1 MMMMMMMTVTKTS
14 SDCSNRCFP
23 VLRNRHLRTNCIHFY
38 HHTFPVRIHYTP
50 HYSSTSWWSPK
61 ASASNSSTHP
71 RFLMQ
76 TTHIPHTGP
85 NKSTNWHTVP
95 ILYSL
100 RSEPTNNTLPSPSHT
115 LILRRN
121 TPPPIL
127 SILSISFCM
136 SYLGISRH
144 FINVNHANS
153 LLVCSGVLIC
163 ACIVLLGF
171 ISNSST
177 NLIYNSRFSALPS
190 LYSIWGTIYHLGL
203 S

>member
-1 MMMMMMMTVTKTS
+1 MVFAWLLFTTLTELFLDFLFDLFLLASTTS
-14 SDCSNRCFP
+14 SSILSRWFVVPPITCFSLVGP
-23 VLRNRHLRTNCIHFY
+23 SFIWAVFT
-38 HHTFPVRIHYTP
+38 
-50 HYSSTSWWSPK
+50 
-61 ASASNSSTHP
+61 
-71 RFLMQ
+71 RFGVYM
-76 TTHIPHTGP
+76 G
-85 NKSTNWHTVP
+85 